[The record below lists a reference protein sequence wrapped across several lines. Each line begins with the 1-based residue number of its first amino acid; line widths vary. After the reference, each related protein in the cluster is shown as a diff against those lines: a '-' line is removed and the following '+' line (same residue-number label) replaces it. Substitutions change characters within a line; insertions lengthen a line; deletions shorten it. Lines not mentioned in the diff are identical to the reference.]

1 MRYDLVFEGGGAK
14 GLVFVGAMQA
24 FLDEGHE
31 IGRLIGSSAGAITA
45 ALLAAGYGP
54 DEVLEVINERLP
66 DGTPQFSA
74 FLDVPQQF
82 AADDIRDSLSFRLLE
97 QVNIR
102 WLPAPVEQFLFER
115 IIEAMM
121 RYPAYRHLFSF
132 VERGGWYAG
141 DAFRDWLAARLDAG
155 GRNLGAATLAEF
167 HERTA
172 RDLTLMASDTTGR
185 QMLVLNHRT
194 APHCPLV
201 WAVRMSMSYP
211 FAWQEVRWD
220 AAWGTYMGQDIA
232 GHTVVDGGMLTN
244 FPIGLFMSRDSEVLA
259 VMGDDA
265 RSGDVLGFLIDET
278 LPVPDS
284 EEAPDEATAVAE
296 GRRVLSPVDV
306 KELEVVTRIK
316 RMVDTV
322 TQAHDKFVIE
332 AYRHKVCRLPAQGY
346 GTLDFDVSD
355 KRRDALIAA
364 GHAATAAYFR
374 EMVE

>member
-14 GLVFVGAMQA
+14 GLVFVGALQA

-45 ALLAAGYGP
+45 ALLAAGYRP
-54 DEVLEVINERLP
+54 QEVLEVINERLP
-66 DGTPQFSA
+66 DGTPQFTA

-82 AADDIRDSLSFRLLE
+82 AEDDIRDSLNFRLLE

-102 WLPAPVEQFLFER
+102 WLPAPIEQFLFEV
-115 IIEAMM
+115 IIQALM
-121 RYPAYRHLFSF
+121 RYPAYRHIFSF
-132 VERGGWYAG
+132 VELGGWYAG

-155 GRNLGAATLAEF
+155 GRNLGATTLAEF
-167 HERTA
+167 HERTGS
-172 RDLTLMASDTTGR
+172 DLTLMASDTTAH

-194 APHCPLV
+194 APRCPVV

-220 AAWGTYMGQDIA
+220 AAWGPYMGQDVT

-244 FPIGLFMSRDSEVLA
+244 FPIDLFMSTDSEVLA
-259 VMGDDA
+259 VMGDEDH
-265 RSGDVLGFLIDET
+265 SDDVLGFLIDET

-284 EEAPDEATAVAE
+284 EEEVDAPPA
-296 GRRVLSPVDV
+296 GGGQGVLSHVDV
-306 KELEVVTRIK
+306 KELEVVARLK

-332 AYRHKVCRLPAQGY
+332 AYRDKVCRLPAQGY

-364 GHAATAAYFR
+364 GYAAAAAYLQD
-374 EMVE
+374 